1 MGDIV
6 NLRQFRKQKQRQD
19 KSAKADVNRAKFGQ
33 SKLDKKLTEVEKAR
47 SDQTLDSARLERD
60 ED

>member
-6 NLRQFRKQKQRQD
+6 NLRQFRKQKQRLD
-19 KSAKADVNRAKFGQ
+19 KSAKADVNRANFGQ
-33 SKLDKKLTEVEKAR
+33 SKLQKKQTEIDKAR
-47 SDQTLDSARLERD
+47 TDQTLDGARLERD

>member
-19 KSAKADVNRAKFGQ
+19 KSAKAEVNRTKFGQ
-33 SKLDKKLTEVEKAR
+33 SKLAKKLTEAEKAR

-60 ED
+60 DD